1 MSSKAANHGQPSPR
15 RSFLIQAG
23 ALGLSAAVLGGC
35 ASRAPVAPRRP
46 ATLAPAAP
54 PVSPGTAA
62 SPVPALR
69 PGAKVA
75 IVAPASAAP
84 DASDQAAEWLQE
96 RGYAP
101 QVMPASRVRL
111 QPPYDYL
118 AGSDAERLA
127 DLHAAFAAPD
137 VSAVW
142 CLQGG
147 FGSWRLLD
155 GLDYELLRRH
165 PKPFIGYSD
174 ITALHLAL
182 QRRAGFV
189 TFHGPMLAQDMLAG
203 KREPTESHLLAML
216 SGQFGQGAWIDPPLD
231 APATTLVPG
240 TATGRLVGGN
250 LALIAALI
258 GSPYEIDTRDAIL
271 FIEDVNEAL
280 PRVDRLLNQLAAAGK
295 FDGVKGVLVGSFTR
309 ILGVQMDDAQAQG
322 MLYPLILDQFRGRG
336 IPVLG
341 GWPSGHGNPN
351 LTLPLGARVTL
362 DTGRGALRLEQAVVI
377 R

>member
-46 ATLAPAAP
+46 ATPAPAAP

-101 QVMPASRVRL
+101 QVMPASRIRL

-309 ILGVQMDDAQAQG
+309 ILGVQMDDVQAQG

>member
-46 ATLAPAAP
+46 ATPAPAAP

-101 QVMPASRVRL
+101 QVMPASRIRL

-231 APATTLVPG
+231 APATPLVPG